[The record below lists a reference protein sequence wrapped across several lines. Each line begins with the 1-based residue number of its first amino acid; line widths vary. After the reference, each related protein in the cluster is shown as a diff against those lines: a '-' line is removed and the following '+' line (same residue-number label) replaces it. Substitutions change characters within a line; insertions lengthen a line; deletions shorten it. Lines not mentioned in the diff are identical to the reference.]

1 MNRCDM
7 QRRREK
13 DRYIVLGLKDIE
25 NLWVSYIRRGF
36 FADTGQADGDLGVV
50 VILGVGGLLIV
61 VGGMNFEKRVA
72 MNKSIAANHP
82 E

>member
-1 MNRCDM
+1 MNRHNV
-7 QRRREK
+7 QRRREE
-13 DRYIVLGLKDIE
+13 YCYAILGLKNIK
-25 NLWVSYIRRGF
+25 NLRVSYIRRGF

-61 VGGMNFEKRVA
+61 VGEMNFEKGVA
-72 MNKSIAANHP
+72 MNKSAAADQP